1 MNKINLIIVICLQF
15 VFRIESQNYNP
26 NLFLK
31 DYSGDMIITTQ
42 VKAEKNKAILRGT
55 EAKKNRDFVL
65 ENYNGIQPS
74 IYPCIGP
81 NVQSHPDRRN
91 YLA

>member
-1 MNKINLIIVICLQF
+1 MNKISLVIIICLQF

-26 NLFLK
+26 DLFLK

-42 VKAEKNKAILRGT
+42 VKAERNKAILRGT

-65 ENYNGIQPS
+65 GNYNGIKPQFIHHGTKDS
-74 IYPCIGP
+74 GQRK
-81 NVQSHPDRRN
+81 NQSH
-91 YLA
+91 